1 MAVIT
6 TTNNNQLSSGPQMS
20 SYPHTKPS
28 FSLPPEILETI
39 FHNLSQATLHK
50 TVNPV
55 CRQWRFLSNHLIHR
69 TATWKSLL
77 PSTTGATGNKRVMKL
92 NQESKE
98 KEKERLGEFHQ
109 RLLDQLESGNVDT
122 FECWMLGDGIG
133 GRNRRDNAKNVKV
146 PALWDEFVLAMQDR
160 LLEAQKWENCE
171 EKEEEE
177 EEEANGGSGRCSKQ
191 DGCRLFKSIR
201 TLRIYGN
208 LVDTN
213 KLLKDLKPCL
223 GYLKTLEVHIHEG
236 SDTTIDIFSI
246 LYNAPRLKSVVIDVK
261 HSGAVYII
269 QGNTDPATTTT
280 STMSADQVN
289 VVTVPESSGRH
300 QKRSYYS
307 LEQLILQGPYV
318 NVFTAEQIIKSCP
331 KLRVLKTLKVSTDGN
346 LVAFPRWNVSILQE
360 ASERLSRLARD
371 HCPNLQWY
379 QGDLQYNGRLPTHTR
394 LIEMIRIFP
403 EKQMQQRL
411 SIMPYEDPLPDLY
424 EPELQPAVPLA
435 PFLPALYRHL
445 NRLTVLEI
453 GPKSRTQYTTNWHT
467 VNRIIC
473 LCSPFLQTL
482 LAPEIDMMTHDL
494 AEPSRPSQNDN
505 RFRYFTDWFFDTE
518 KEQRRRDRV
527 ERHLLRNRII
537 SSPTAEL
544 SPHLLYYGPCPRMW
558 PCRHFLR
565 TLQCEL
571 CPYSVDAFRVWTQ
584 YIRAYRLFGQLTSFK
599 IACQEFRVGQLLPGS
614 VANKK
619 KHTKHESSSLL
630 LKEDS
635 QASGKR
641 LPNELLALKGLV
653 YLEEFV
659 MDVARFP
666 GAVTPQD
673 FEFLRKVKDETETGY
688 YPPPPTL
695 ASLRTAAA
703 GRRGRRSNR
712 VDRMEGQDVDESES
726 DDSEDEN
733 DFGQV
738 EAYRGVKTFWP
749 RLTTFHVNYVLM
761 NIPAANDTRDLIV
774 GLEQIRYHVE
784 FRFRQSHK
792 SL

>member
-1 MAVIT
+1 
-6 TTNNNQLSSGPQMS
+6 
-20 SYPHTKPS
+20 
-28 FSLPPEILETI
+28 
-39 FHNLSQATLHK
+39 
-50 TVNPV
+50 
-55 CRQWRFLSNHLIHR
+55 
-69 TATWKSLL
+69 
-77 PSTTGATGNKRVMKL
+77 MKL

-98 KEKERLGEFHQ
+98 KEKGRLGEFHQ

-122 FECWMLGDGIG
+122 FECWMLGDGSG
-133 GRNRRDNAKNVKV
+133 GRNRRTNAKNVKV

-171 EKEEEE
+171 EKGKEE

-223 GYLKTLEVHIHEG
+223 EYLKTLEVHIHEG

-246 LYNAPRLKSVVIDVK
+246 LYNAPRLKSVAIDVK
-261 HSGAVYII
+261 QSGAVYII
-269 QGNTDPATTTT
+269 QGNTDPATITT
-280 STMSADQVN
+280 STMSADQVS

-307 LEQLILQGPYV
+307 LEQLILHGPYV
-318 NVFTAEQIIKSCP
+318 NVLTAEQIIKSCP
-331 KLRVLKTLKVSTDGN
+331 KLRVLKTLKVPTDGN

-360 ASERLSRLARD
+360 VSERLSRLARD

-379 QGDLQYNGRLPTHTR
+379 QGDLQ
-394 LIEMIRIFP
+394 
-403 EKQMQQRL
+403 
-411 SIMPYEDPLPDLY
+411 
-424 EPELQPAVPLA
+424 
-435 PFLPALYRHL
+435 
-445 NRLTVLEI
+445 LTVLEI

-482 LAPEIDMMTHDL
+482 LAPDIDMMTHDL
-494 AEPSRPSQNDN
+494 AESSRPSQNDN

-537 SSPTAEL
+537 PSPTAEL

-571 CPYSVDAFRVWTQ
+571 CPYSVDAFAVWTQ

-614 VANKK
+614 VANKN

-673 FEFLRKVKDETETGY
+673 FEFLSKVKDETETRY

-695 ASLRTAAA
+695 ASLRAAAA

-774 GLEQIRYHVE
+774 GLEQIQYHVE